1 MEEFSV
7 NTTMLILRIIHIFT
21 GVFWAGFAFFNIIF
35 LQPTIKAIGA
45 DGQKTMQHLTQK
57 TNFLNTLY
65 IAATLTVLS
74 GLIMYWILAGS
85 QFALL
90 KGGLGHSITTGGV
103 AGIIVWVLLMF
114 IIHPIFNRMKA
125 IGKEVQAQNS
135 PPNAEQQA
143 ELQALV
149 VKLGKVGKYAGIL
162 LAICLLGMAAARY
175 SVF

>member
-1 MEEFSV
+1 M

-57 TNFLNTLY
+57 THFLNTLY

-85 QFALL
+85 RFALM
-90 KGGLGHSITTGGV
+90 GGGHGHSITMGSV
-103 AGIIVWVLLMF
+103 AGLIVWVMLMF
-114 IIHPIFNRMKA
+114 IIHPIFRRMKA
-125 IGKEVQAQNS
+125 IGKEVQAQNR
-135 PPNAEQQA
+135 PPNEEQAA

-149 VKLGKVGKYAGIL
+149 VKLGKVGRLAGIL

-175 SVF
+175 ANF